1 MAELSTDAYWR
12 APPIARTVAT
22 ITFGLSCAVHT
33 GVLAG
38 DLFYYDFRYLLRIPP
53 QVWRIVTCFLITFPN
68 LGILFDTFHM
78 YMYMS
83 QLERGHPRLSR
94 REDFV
99 WYLTFVSGTI
109 LILSHLTGFGFGVL
123 TQALL
128 LAMAYTVTQEQRGQQ
143 TNYMFI
149 QIPSQLVPFAMMAIN
164 LFFPGGI
171 GIVLLQLHGL
181 AAAHLYLFLSKI
193 WPEVAGG
200 RNWVQTPAFISSLVN
215 GIAPA
220 PQQRPVVAGARVPDA
235 ASGRSSGASRGPL
248 PDSWRTRGPG
258 QRLG

>member
-1 MAELSTDAYWR
+1 MAELSLDAYWR

-22 ITFGLSCAVHT
+22 ITFGLSVAVHT

-38 DLFYYDFRYLLRIPP
+38 GLFSYDFRLLLRIPP
-53 QVWRIVTCFLITFPN
+53 QAWRLVTCFLITFPN

-83 QLERGHPRLSR
+83 QLEKGHPRLSR

-99 WYLTFVSGTI
+99 WYLTFISGTI

-128 LAMAYTVTQEQRGQQ
+128 LAMAYTVTQEQRGQT

-149 QIPSQLVPFAMMAIN
+149 NIPSQLVPFAMMGIN

-193 WPEVAGG
+193 WPEVGGG
-200 RNWVQTPAFISSLVN
+200 RNWIQTPAFITSLVN
-215 GIAPA
+215 GVTPA
-220 PQQRPVVAGARVPDA
+220 PQRPAAGARAPDA
-235 ASGRSSGASRGPL
+235 ASARSSGASRGPL

>member
-38 DLFYYDFRYLLRIPP
+38 DLFYYDFRYLLRFPP

-109 LILSHLTGFGFGVL
+109 LVGLFSSISRASPCTLMKTPQNICPDS
-123 TQALL
+123 AMPLL
-128 LAMAYTVTQEQRGQQ
+128 LSR
-143 TNYMFI
+143 
-149 QIPSQLVPFAMMAIN
+149 
-164 LFFPGGI
+164 
-171 GIVLLQLHGL
+171 
-181 AAAHLYLFLSKI
+181 FLELRKI
-193 WPEVAGG
+193 
-200 RNWVQTPAFISSLVN
+200 TPALRVGSLIRIRI
-215 GIAPA
+215 GL
-220 PQQRPVVAGARVPDA
+220 RCGHGGM
-235 ASGRSSGASRGPL
+235 S
-248 PDSWRTRGPG
+248 
-258 QRLG
+258 